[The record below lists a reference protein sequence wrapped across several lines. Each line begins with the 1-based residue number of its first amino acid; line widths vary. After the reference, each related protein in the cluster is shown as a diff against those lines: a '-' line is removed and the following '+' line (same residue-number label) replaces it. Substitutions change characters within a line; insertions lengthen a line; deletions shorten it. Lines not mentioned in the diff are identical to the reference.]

1 MAVTRSPPYPPAHPT
16 TTHIV
21 YCSFSHCSLIS
32 SGRIVLMSLSIVRN
46 AILISAKF
54 LPACWRDFW
63 ASLIREASN
72 LALFIILCTCV
83 WCVVGEEGTSL
94 NINIIND
101 EGVGWKDSVCV
112 CVCVCGCVYPP
123 LLIVPAQ
130 PNMLAFIWNFLL
142 LFDHIQ
148 PQVLGSHIVLSRL
161 HRLGGNKG

>member
-94 NINIIND
+94 NIHIIND

-112 CVCVCGCVYPP
+112 CVGVWVCVPTSADRSCSAQYAGLHLKFSAALWSYPTTSSW
-123 LLIVPAQ
+123 Q
-130 PNMLAFIWNFLL
+130 P
-142 LFDHIQ
+142 HC
-148 PQVLGSHIVLSRL
+148 S
-161 HRLGGNKG
+161 